1 MTWTPRPRSRLG
13 SRPPGSA
20 ARSRSGRSSRRTPRS
35 REPALIEQVFRDEW
49 GRVLACLIGYLGDFD
64 LAEEAAA
71 EAFAIAA
78 QRWPDTGMPDN
89 PGAWLVTT
97 ARHRAIDRLRC
108 DRVLAA
114 KLRLLT
120 PEPATPE
127 PTTGEESMTG
137 PPAGRGGHGPGRP
150 GPVSVAPLPVIRM
163 TVLPNG

>member
-1 MTWTPRPRSRLG
+1 
-13 SRPPGSA
+13 
-20 ARSRSGRSSRRTPRS
+20 
-35 REPALIEQVFRDEW
+35 
-49 GRVLACLIGYLGDFD
+49 
-64 LAEEAAA
+64 
-71 EAFAIAA
+71 
-78 QRWPDTGMPDN
+78 MPDN

-97 ARHRAIDRLRC
+97 ARHRAIDRLRR

-163 TVLPNG
+163 TVLPNGSGFTPSAGSAAVHQQVSPLIPGKEQGSARGRYLSDGPGWISSLIMKAMSVIPGRPGLARRPDQPPHPAVLLARRARQRAW